1 MEIKQAIFYRSIMN
15 DKDLPNENRI
25 EIALSGRSN
34 VGKSSFINSIT
45 NNSKLARVSKVP
57 GKTITLN
64 FYLINNDFYFVDMP
78 GYGYAANQKNIQYN
92 FSEYADKY
100 IRTRKELK
108 GFIMII
114 DSRTLTKDDI
124 EMKDYLVSNNIPFIV
139 ILSKMDKLK
148 RNDIKKR
155 ISFVSNELNIQQ
167 ELVIPYSS
175 LTKENLLAVLD
186 SIEKLKDQ

>member
-78 GYGYAANQKNIQYN
+78 GYGYAANQKNIQYS
-92 FSEYADKY
+92 FSEYTDKY

-155 ISFVSNELNIQQ
+155 INFVSNELNIQQ

-186 SIEKLKDQ
+186 SIEKLKRQ